1 MSGSGSYTGSISD
14 DSAGV
19 GVYRVDYAIPT
30 SQSLGDYTNQIYF
43 LGNLVT
49 LIPVV
54 NVEACTNERA
64 LDDSKIN
71 TAPGSTINR
80 SISYMVED
88 STQTA
93 SIPLV
98 TYYCN

>member
-1 MSGSGSYTGSISD
+1 M
-14 DSAGV
+14 

-80 SISYMVED
+80 SINYMVED